1 MILLFLFKYT
11 LSYQLILSHVDQ
23 IFTMSNYKKQK
34 YNYLFYSTKTTVS
47 EIRRFVNHI
56 LDTNKVA
63 EEANKPKTPICIWGR
78 HGIGKTQLVEALA
91 KEKNYKWSYI
101 APAQFEEMG
110 DLVGMPRI
118 VDGTTVFSPPDWV
131 PQEEGPGI
139 LLIDDVNRADDRI
152 LRGIMQLLQNYELV
166 SWSLPKGW
174 DIVLTANPDG
184 GDYSVTPMDDAMLTR
199 MLHITMEF
207 NVKEWAKWAEENGI
221 DERGINF
228 ILTYPEVV
236 TGNRTTPRSLV
247 QFFNAI
253 STIPDLNKDL
263 GLVQLLADASLD
275 ANTVA
280 SFVSFINNNLSQ
292 LITPEEVINAK
303 DFKKNVFAPLEGV
316 VKKGSTLRVDIIS
329 TLCTRLV
336 NYLTVNAIKPDKN
349 QLTNIKEFIKIDFI
363 PNDIRLA
370 MAQDLVS
377 STNKH
382 LKMIMSDPE
391 IGKLLLQR
399 M

>member
-1 MILLFLFKYT
+1 
-11 LSYQLILSHVDQ
+11 
-23 IFTMSNYKKQK
+23 MSNNNQKQK
-34 YNYLFYSTKTTVS
+34 HNYLFYGTKTTAS
-47 EIRRFVNHI
+47 EVKSFIEHVVI
-56 LDTNKVA
+56 TNERAEVA
-63 EEANKPKTPICIWGR
+63 GRKKSPVCIWGK

-91 KEKNYKWSYI
+91 AERGYKLAYI

-118 VDGTTVFSPPDWV
+118 TEEGLTMFSAPDWV

-166 SWSLPKGW
+166 SWKLPKGW
-174 DIVLTANPDG
+174 QIILTANPDG

-199 MLHITMEF
+199 MMHITMEF
-207 NVKEWAKWAEENGI
+207 DVKEWAKWAELNGV
-221 DERGINF
+221 DERGINYV
-228 ILTYPEVV
+228 LTYPEMV
-236 TGNRTTPRSLV
+236 TGERTTPRTLV
-247 QFFNAI
+247 QFFESI
-253 STIPDLNKDL
+253 ITIKELDKNL
-263 GLVQLLADASLD
+263 GLVQLLADSCLD
-275 ANTVA
+275 SNTVA
-280 SFVSFINNNLSQ
+280 SFMSFINNNLSK
-292 LITPEEVINAK
+292 LITPEEIVNAK
-303 DFKKNVFAPLEGV
+303 NFKTNVLEHLKSIV
-316 VKKGSTLRVDIIS
+316 MKGTLRVDILA

-336 NYLTVNAIKPDKN
+336 NYLTINNVKPNKD

-363 PNDIRLA
+363 PNDIRLS

-377 STNKH
+377 SSNTN
-382 LKMIMSDPE
+382 LKQIMADPQ